1 MEPKIKAPK
10 ALYPDKDRLLALAV
24 PKPASTRIW
33 AWCGSAA
40 AVVGG
45 VLALLTPTTDTA
57 KMPPLA
63 HYAPQ
68 AIEAKSKVIETPVV
82 ERIKPKAPKV
92 LLAKIEPQ
100 AIVEV
105 VPEIVPQKTT
115 PAPVQVAHAQPHPTL
130 VEPIAVEPETTIEQ
144 EPTLFD
150 RLLEPFRIKR
160 ERPKPKQLIA
170 SITFTNPFKP
180 HQDEERY

>member
-115 PAPVQVAHAQPHPTL
+115 PAPVQVAHAQPHPTP